1 MTNKIY
7 NKIKHYRVYIGRY
20 GSTML
25 IKHCDFPNMNKKLI
39 NKKLMN
45 KKYIFKEHSYT
56 KSNNPFLL

>member
-25 IKHCDFPNMNKKLI
+25 IKHCDFPNYEKKII
-39 NKKLMN
+39 NKR
-45 KKYIFKEHSYT
+45 YIFKEHSYT

>member
-25 IKHCDFPNMNKKLI
+25 IKHCDFPNYEKKIMNKR
-39 NKKLMN
+39 
-45 KKYIFKEHSYT
+45 YIFKEHSYT
-56 KSNNPFLL
+56 K